1 MTERI
6 LNVSEIHH
14 WRAIRYIPNPY
25 IDTTEQKQTFQNQP
39 SKLVEHAKFL
49 ENQVN
54 SNWEMYI
61 KGSPIQLEIA
71 EKFRARTAD
80 IIKDAQLADNMTPK
94 WSVGCR
100 YSPFHSNVRWYTV
113 LIPLSSR
120 ITPGD
125 PYMLAIQKPNVNMH
139 FTEVVEITDNS
150 IVGKDGTKKEIDTII
165 CATGKI

>member
-1 MTERI
+1 M
-6 LNVSEIHH
+6 
-14 WRAIRYIPNPY
+14 
-25 IDTTEQKQTFQNQP
+25 
-39 SKLVEHAKFL
+39 
-49 ENQVN
+49 
-54 SNWEMYI
+54 
-61 KGSPIQLEIA
+61 
-71 EKFRARTAD
+71 
-80 IIKDAQLADNMTPK
+80 
-94 WSVGCR
+94 
-100 YSPFHSNVRWYTV
+100 